1 MIRRRDLLSG
11 AAAGSVMALG
21 GRLAFADPVT
31 ITFLHCNDVYEIGPK
46 PGKGGG
52 FAPFMSLLE
61 VERRRAANSI
71 TTFGG
76 DLISPSLLSGLTKG
90 QQMIELTNAIGIEV
104 AVLGN
109 HEFDFGPEIAKERI
123 GESHYPWL
131 GTNVL
136 GKDGQPAVGTHDL
149 KLMTVAG
156 YKIGFFGVLTP
167 ETAQLSSPGPDITFA
182 NPFETATKAVADLKG
197 MGADM
202 IVAMTHL
209 DIADDRAL
217 AAKVKGIDLI
227 LGGHDHEPITF
238 DEGSTLIIKAGYD
251 LHYLAVVDVTIER
264 VKQKG
269 KEVVAWR
276 PAWRYVP
283 TEDIKPQPQIQAIVA
298 RWEKKLDEDLG
309 QPVGVTSVE
318 LDTRRSSVRTEETNF
333 GDLVADAIRL
343 ATNSDIAITN
353 GGGIRGDRTYSP
365 GTQIT
370 RKDIM
375 TELPFGNVTVVTDL
389 KGSDVRAA
397 LENGVSQIE
406 DTAGRF
412 PQVSGLSFTWDP
424 SKPPG
429 SRIVAVEVG
438 GKPLD
443 PTKIYRVATNDYMLS
458 GGDGYTALGKGK
470 VVIDPSGAT
479 LMATTVMNYIT
490 AKGGKI
496 DPKTDGR
503 ITRVD

>member
-1 MIRRRDLLSG
+1 MMRRRDLLSG
-11 AAAGSVMALG
+11 VAAGSVMALG
-21 GRLAFADPVT
+21 GRLAFAEPVT

-61 VERRRAANSI
+61 VERRRTANSI

-76 DLISPSLLSGLTKG
+76 DLISPSVLSGLTKG
-90 QQMIELTNAIGIEV
+90 QQMIELSNAIGIEV

-109 HEFDFGPEIAKERI
+109 HEFDFGPEVAKERI
-123 GESHYPWL
+123 GQSHYPWL

-182 NPFETATKAVADLKG
+182 DPVETATKAVAELKG

-264 VKQKG
+264 VQQKG

-283 TEDIKPQPQIQAIVA
+283 TEGVKPQPQIQAIVA

-318 LDTRRSSVRTEETNF
+318 LDTQAVERAHRGDELRRSRRRRHPARDRL
-333 GDLVADAIRL
+333 GHRHHQWRRHPWRQDLRRRDADHAQGHH
-343 ATNSDIAITN
+343 D
-353 GGGIRGDRTYSP
+353 
-365 GTQIT
+365 
-370 RKDIM
+370 
-375 TELPFGNVTVVTDL
+375 
-389 KGSDVRAA
+389 RAA
-397 LENGVSQIE
+397 LRQRHGGDRPHGQRRH
-406 DTAGRF
+406 GRR
-412 PQVSGLSFTWDP
+412 SRMASARSRT
-424 SKPPG
+424 PPG
-429 SRIVAVEVG
+429 ASRRSRA
-438 GKPLD
+438 
-443 PTKIYRVATNDYMLS
+443 
-458 GGDGYTALGKGK
+458 
-470 VVIDPSGAT
+470 
-479 LMATTVMNYIT
+479 
-490 AKGGKI
+490 
-496 DPKTDGR
+496 
-503 ITRVD
+503 